1 MCLAAML
8 MLIVSGCVSGP
19 AGEPICLRSEGPRAA
34 LAAALLALIGYQLWV
49 LTAKLRTRVFGS
61 RLTLRFLLMFLPM
74 VIVPGGLVYV
84 VSLQFMA
91 KSIESWFDVRV
102 DNALEGGL
110 NLGRNALD
118 YLMLDAT
125 WAAASPASACA
136 SRSTATTRHPESSR
150 KRAWRP

>member
-1 MCLAAML
+1 MAVLAVPGQGAGDGEDAAVKYALIFSVALGAILMFLLAAA
-8 MLIVSGCVSGP
+8 SGNTALFSRHYALLLG
-19 AGEPICLRSEGPRAA
+19 LNAA
-34 LAAALLALIGYQLWV
+34 LVAALLALIGYQLWV
-49 LTAKLRTRVFGS
+49 LTGKLRKRVFGS

-110 NLGRNALD
+110 SLG
-118 YLMLDAT
+118 
-125 WAAASPASACA
+125 
-136 SRSTATTRHPESSR
+136 
-150 KRAWRP
+150 